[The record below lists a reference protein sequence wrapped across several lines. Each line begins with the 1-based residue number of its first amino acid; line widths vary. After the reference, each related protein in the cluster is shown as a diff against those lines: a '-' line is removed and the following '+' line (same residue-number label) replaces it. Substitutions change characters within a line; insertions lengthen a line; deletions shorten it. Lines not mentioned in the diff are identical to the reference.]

1 MSNNLPQ
8 SESWREALKF
18 IGHCPLCDARYAT
31 EKAQAFLKQDTLNL
45 IHLTCAE
52 CKSGFI
58 AMVIV
63 MGQGLSS
70 VGMVTDLTCAD
81 AKRLFKTETIT
92 IDEVIEGHK
101 FINSNSFLIE

>member
-1 MSNNLPQ
+1 MLNNLPR

-18 IGHCPLCDARYAT
+18 IGHCPLCGARYAPD
-31 EKAQAFLKQDTLNL
+31 KAQAFLKQDTLNL
-45 IHLTCAE
+45 IHFTCAQ
-52 CKSGFI
+52 CQSGFI

-81 AKRLFKTETIT
+81 VKRLFKTQAIT
-92 IDEVIEGHK
+92 IDEVIEGHEL
-101 FINSNSFLIE
+101 INNNSF